1 MALDLS
7 PFVENIARLPSIP
20 VFVTKIVAMTKTG
33 DIDMQSIA
41 ELITND
47 PALTVKILQFANSP
61 LYGND
66 HKIENLRRAIV
77 RLGLNTTV
85 NLALSFSLAS
95 DIGAEGNSGLHYP
108 LFWRRALLS
117 ASAALELGR
126 LTGERALEEL
136 FLAALLQDIGMIA
149 IDRLYPDFY
158 VDLGSDQIF
167 HQRVREYEIDRM
179 GGDHA
184 EAGAWLCKHWGLVDR
199 TTLAVEKSHRPTTF
213 VKGDKDG
220 MFLRCVAVSGVAAD
234 YMIFG
239 ETADAHNQL
248 LIQCQRILE
257 LPASKVDDIIECMRE
272 HVPEMETLFDTPLT
286 ESPSQYAL
294 LEDANAAL
302 SEMNIKVLRSNKELQ
317 SQLKT
322 TVSIPKL
329 SKEERYD
336 PTTGVYSRKFA
347 DSYLPDVFNLAERS
361 ERSIS
366 FMLFEMHNIKDIRK
380 RLSKDEVIEFVATL
394 AKVLEKTVRG
404 DDLVARYSEEVF
416 LLVLTGA
423 NDEQAGM
430 VCQRIFTAVSD
441 LEVDSKKGL
450 VIIEPCIGAA
460 THGDICKFR
469 GYEETL
475 DAAIAALHSAK
486 LQRKERI
493 VQYKK

>member
-1 MALDLS
+1 MTLDLS

-20 VFVTKIVAMTKTG
+20 VFVTKIVAMAKTD

-47 PALTVKILQFANSP
+47 PALSVKILQCSNSAI
-61 LYGND
+61 YGNNQ
-66 HKIENLRRAIV
+66 KIETLRRAIV

-85 NLALSFSLAS
+85 NLALSFSLVRG
-95 DIGAEGNSGLHYP
+95 IGEKGNSGLHYP

-149 IDRLYPDFY
+149 IDCLYPDFY
-158 VDLGSDQIF
+158 ADLGSDQIF
-167 HQRVREYEIDRM
+167 HQRVREYEIERM

-184 EAGAWLCKHWGLVDR
+184 EAGAWLCKHWGLADR
-199 TTLAVEKSHRPTTF
+199 TTLAVGKSHRPTTF
-213 VKGDKDG
+213 VKSDKEG
-220 MFLRCVAVSGVAAD
+220 MFLSCVAVSGVIAD
-234 YMIFG
+234 YMILG
-239 ETADAHNQL
+239 ETPDARNQL

-272 HVPEMETLFDTPLT
+272 HTPEMENIFDTPLT

-302 SEMNIKVLRSNKELQ
+302 SEINIQVIRSNKELQ

-322 TVSIPKL
+322 TVSISKL

-336 PTTGVYSRKFA
+336 PSTGVYSRKFA

-366 FMLFEMHNIKDIRK
+366 FMLFEIHNIKDVKK
-380 RLSKDEVIEFVATL
+380 RLSKDEAVEFFATL
-394 AKVLEKTVRG
+394 AKLLEQTVRG
-404 DDLVARYSEEVF
+404 DDLVARYSEEQF
-416 LLVLTGA
+416 LLALTGTT
-423 NDEQAGM
+423 DEQAGM
-430 VCQRIFTAVSD
+430 VCQRIYTAVSD
-441 LEVDSKKGL
+441 LIVDSKKGL
-450 VIIEPCIGAA
+450 VIIEPCIGSA
-460 THGDICKFR
+460 THGDICKFC
-469 GYEETL
+469 GYQETL
-475 DAAIAALHSAK
+475 DAAIASLHSAK

-493 VQYKK
+493 VQFEK